1 MMARILVVDDEVDM
15 LETIAYNLERAG
27 HGVVRAGSSA
37 EALGLLAPAPDLII
51 SDVMMPGMDGLAF
64 CKEVRARS
72 ATSLTPFLFVTARG
86 QAGDKYEGLR
96 AGADDYVTKPFDL
109 SDLLARV
116 NGRLQHRAMAA
127 RLERDVEGA
136 KRRWSESAEPEA
148 LQAARREQERL
159 AAELHTAG
167 YVDYQLPEVDPAA
180 LRAKVTQL
188 EARFPALA
196 EMRATSLVGEAPA
209 FLRQFEEILVAA
221 ASPDPTLIIGEP
233 GTGKTAVAEAIFRLG
248 PRAGRPFRT
257 INCAELA
264 SGDPTIG
271 AGRLFGYGRNSGIAN
286 LPREGRAGLL
296 EEADGGVLFLDEIGE
311 LPRQAQMLLLLPLE
325 GRAFQPAVGSG
336 APRTVDVKFVCATNR
351 DLPDEVERGHF
362 PRDLYERLAGQVT
375 RLPSLR
381 ERPGDVALLI
391 THLLREAQTAGAPPQ
406 LDPDAHEAL
415 TSFSWPGNVRQLRN
429 VLRQAVQRAR
439 LNGRQ
444 TIGRM
449 NLGDEMQR
457 RLTPPISRPV
467 LSPTFEQPTPKAAEA
482 TGLSGTTG
490 ATAAVRSLVDDKGL
504 SEREARE
511 VVILR
516 NVRFRVGE
524 AEAKLGYSGQARTL
538 SRRLQWL
545 SFKVLSLCDMD
556 LDRAASL
563 LAGDQPELQSIVVRR
578 LQKVLDGVT
587 GRLAEPDDELLAK
600 LPADY
605 RRHALAVLR
614 ALRRKRQP

>member
-37 EALGLLAPAPDLII
+37 EALGLLAPTPDLII

-109 SDLLARV
+109 SNLLARV

-180 LRAKVTQL
+180 LRAKVAQL

-196 EMRATSLVGEAPA
+196 EMRATSLIGEAPA
-209 FLRQFEEILVAA
+209 FLRQFEEILIAA

-248 PRAGRPFRT
+248 PRAGRHFRT

-264 SGDPTIG
+264 AGDPTIG

-286 LPREGRAGLL
+286 LPREGRVGLL

-351 DLPDEVERGHF
+351 DLPDEVERGRF

-381 ERPGDVALLI
+381 ERPGDVAILI
-391 THLLREAQTAGAPPQ
+391 AHLLREAQTAGAPLQ
-406 LDPDAHEAL
+406 LDPDAHDAL

-449 NLGDEMQR
+449 DLGDEMQR
-457 RLTPPISRPV
+457 RLTTPISRPV
-467 LSPTFEQPTPKAAEA
+467 LSPTVEQATPPATEA
-482 TGLSGTTG
+482 T
-490 ATAAVRSLVDDKGL
+490 ATPAAMRSLVERGL

-511 VVILR
+511 VVTLR

-545 SFKVLSLCDMD
+545 AFKVLSLCDLD
-556 LDRAASL
+556 LDQAASL
-563 LAGDQPELQSIVVRR
+563 LAGEQPGLQPIVVRR
-578 LQKVLDGVT
+578 LQKVLDGVAE
-587 GRLAEPDDELLAK
+587 RLGEPDDELLAK
-600 LPADY
+600 LPTDY
-605 RRHALAVLR
+605 RRHALAVVA
-614 ALRRKRQP
+614 ALRRRRQP